1 MPIIHQN
8 FAITGM
14 TCQACA
20 NRIEKVLNKKP
31 AIETATV
38 NFATETLQVSYD
50 NTKTSQDE
58 IVAWVAKT
66 GFGATLDK
74 PVTETQMPWQ
84 LWVLWGLSLPFWVGM
99 IGMMVGSHAMMIP
112 VWVQFMLATVVQVV
126 YGAKFYQG
134 AWASIKG
141 GLANMDV
148 LVAIGTT
155 AIWAYSTYIWL
166 THPVAMHGVY
176 FEASV
181 MVIAFVRL
189 GKYLEHRT
197 KTQSLDSLELLTRL
211 VPSMVYKQ
219 VGDGFVQVAID
230 EIGVGDVLLANTGD
244 KIAVD
249 GIVISGQA
257 WANEAHLTGESAPVH
272 KAVGQMVYAGSVLSD
287 GSVTYKAC
295 ATGAQTKLGDMMTA
309 LADAQGSKANIA
321 RFADTVS
328 AVFVPVV
335 VAIALLTFG
344 VNLWLDMGFDTAL
357 MRAVAVLVIAC
368 PCALGLAT
376 PAAIMAGMGVAA
388 RHGVWF
394 RDALSLEMAGRI
406 DTIVF
411 DKTGT
416 LTKGEPV
423 VAKWQSLSSAWS
435 EQALIAVI
443 ASVEQYA
450 THPLAVALVQFAKE
464 RAIALYTVQ
473 DVRTHT
479 GQGMDAMIDGVG
491 RIKVGAP
498 SFVGLDNWQGD
509 SWQSD
514 DLDVMSVVAV
524 AIDDEPV
531 AIVGLADAI
540 KPDAKAIIERL
551 HQQGIT
557 TMLMSGDRVSA
568 VDAVAKVLG
577 ISHAQAQMSPRDK
590 LSAVETLVKAG
601 HQVAMVG
608 DGVNDAPAMAA
619 AQASFAVGGA
629 TDVARHTAS
638 ATLLGE
644 SLSHVY
650 YAYHIAKRTLDT
662 IKQNLFFALIYNCI
676 GIVLAAIGLLSPV
689 MAAAAMALSSISVL
703 MNALWLKRLNLM
715 TE

>member
-38 NFATETLQVSYD
+38 NFATEILQVSYD
-50 NTKTSQDE
+50 DTKTSQDE

-74 PVTETQMPWQ
+74 PMMKTQMPWQ

-99 IGMMVGSHAMMIP
+99 IGMMVGSHALMIP

-155 AIWAYSTYIWL
+155 AIWAYSTYVWL
-166 THPVAMHGVY
+166 THPDAMHGVY

-197 KTQSLDSLELLTRL
+197 KTQSLDSLELLTKL

-287 GSVTYKAC
+287 GSVTYQAR
-295 ATGAQTKLGDMMTA
+295 ATGVQTKLGDMMTA

-344 VNLWLDMGFDTAL
+344 VNLWLGTGIDTAL

-394 RDALSLEMAGRI
+394 RVAPSLEMAGRI

-435 EQALIAVI
+435 EQVLIAVT

-450 THPLAVALVQFAKE
+450 THPLAVSLVQFAKE

-498 SFVGLDNWQGD
+498 SFVGLDNWQSD

-514 DLDVMSVVAV
+514 DWDAMSVVAV
-524 AIDDEPV
+524 AIDDEPA
-531 AIVGLADAI
+531 AIFGLADAI

-568 VDAVAKVLG
+568 VDAVAKALG
-577 ISHAQAQMSPRDK
+577 ISHARAQMSPRDK

-650 YAYHIAKRTLDT
+650 YAYHIARRTLDT

-676 GIVLAAIGLLSPV
+676 GIVLATMGLLSPV

-703 MNALWLKRLNLM
+703 MNALRLKRLNLM
-715 TE
+715 AE